1 MSSIQHKF
9 IEFCI
14 ESNVLR
20 FGEFKTKAGRLS
32 PYFFNAGLF
41 NTGAMLSKLADFYAR
56 TLIKAME
63 DGRIECDMI
72 FGPAY
77 KGITLAAAVALG
89 MGQSRAVAMRM
100 AELGYDLPFA
110 YNRKEVKDHG
120 EGGNTVGAPIKGH
133 VVIIDDVISAGTSVG
148 ESVKII
154 EACGAHPSGVLLALD
169 RMECAGTAEKVAD
182 RSAVEDVKERYGM
195 PVVAIADLSDLMS
208 FLKETKDPDLSAY
221 QEAIFEY
228 RRKYGTK

>member
-14 ESNVLR
+14 ESKVLR

-63 DGRIECDMI
+63 EGRIECDMI

-77 KGITLAAAVALG
+77 KGITLAAAVA
-89 MGQSRAVAMRM
+89 MRM
-100 AELGYDLPFA
+100 AELGYDLPFV

-154 EACGAHPSGVLLALD
+154 EASFGRSFSAGPHGMCGNSRKSG
-169 RMECAGTAEKVAD
+169 RPF
-182 RSAVEDVKERYGM
+182 R
-195 PVVAIADLSDLMS
+195 
-208 FLKETKDPDLSAY
+208 
-221 QEAIFEY
+221 Y
-228 RRKYGTK
+228 RRCQGTLCHAGGCNRRPFRLDVFPQRNQRSRTFRLSRSDFRISS

>member
-14 ESNVLR
+14 ESKVLR

-63 DGRIECDMI
+63 EGRIECDMI

-77 KGITLAAAVALG
+77 KGITLAA
-89 MGQSRAVAMRM
+89 AVAMRM

-120 EGGNTVGAPIKGH
+120 EGGMFVGKKLTDGEK
-133 VVIIDDVISAGTSVG
+133 VVIIEDVMTSGKAMAEVYPKLKG
-148 ESVKII
+148 AANVDITGMII
-154 EACGAHPSGVLLALD
+154 TVD
-169 RMECAGTAEKVAD
+169 RMERALEGTQ
-182 RSAVEDVKERYGM
+182 SAVQAVYE
-195 PVVAIADLSDLMS
+195 
-208 FLKETKDPDLSAY
+208 
-221 QEAIFEY
+221 
-228 RRKYGTK
+228 KYGVPVYAIVTMEDIIQGIRDGIIPGKEHLDAMLAYREQYGVSK

>member
-1 MSSIQHKF
+1 
-9 IEFCI
+9 
-14 ESNVLR
+14 
-20 FGEFKTKAGRLS
+20 
-32 PYFFNAGLF
+32 
-41 NTGAMLSKLADFYAR
+41 
-56 TLIKAME
+56 
-63 DGRIECDMI
+63 MI

-77 KGITLAAAVALG
+77 KGITLAA
-89 MGQSRAVAMRM
+89 AVAMRM

-133 VVIIDDVISAGTSVG
+133 V
-148 ESVKII
+148 
-154 EACGAHPSGVLLALD
+154 GAHPSGVLLALD

-182 RSAVEDVKERYGM
+182 RSAVEEVKERYGM

-208 FLKETKDPDLSAY
+208 FLKETKDPALSAY

>member
-14 ESNVLR
+14 ESKVLR

-77 KGITLAAAVALG
+77 KGITLAAAVA
-89 MGQSRAVAMRM
+89 MRM

-120 EGGNTVGAPIKGH
+120 EGGMFVGKKLADGEKVI
-133 VVIIDDVISAGTSVG
+133 IIDDVMTSGKALRESMPKLKSAADVNVTGMVITV
-148 ESVKII
+148 
-154 EACGAHPSGVLLALD
+154 D
-169 RMECAGTAEKVAD
+169 RMEKALDTD
-182 RSAVEDVKERYGM
+182 LSAVEQAYKDFGVKVYSIVNINDIIKAIQDG
-195 PVVAIADLSDLMS
+195 VVEG
-208 FLKETKDPDLSAY
+208 KEYLDKML
-221 QEAIFEY
+221 EY
-228 RRKYGTK
+228 RAAYGVDHE

>member
-63 DGRIECDMI
+63 DGRTMRYDLR
-72 FGPAY
+72 PAY
-77 KGITLAAAVALG
+77 KGITLAA
-89 MGQSRAVAMRM
+89 AVAMRM

-148 ESVKII
+148 ESVKTLK
-154 EACGAHPSGVLLALD
+154 P
-169 RMECAGTAEKVAD
+169 AGLILPAFFW
-182 RSAVEDVKERYGM
+182 
-195 PVVAIADLSDLMS
+195 L
-208 FLKETKDPDLSAY
+208 
-221 QEAIFEY
+221 
-228 RRKYGTK
+228 

>member
-77 KGITLAAAVALG
+77 KGITLAAAVA
-89 MGQSRAVAMRM
+89 MRM

-169 RMECAGTAEKVAD
+169 R
-182 RSAVEDVKERYGM
+182 SAVEDVKERYGM

>member
-41 NTGAMLSKLADFYAR
+41 NTGAKLSKLADFYAR

-77 KGITLAAAVALG
+77 KGITLAA
-89 MGQSRAVAMRM
+89 AVAMRM

>member
-77 KGITLAAAVALG
+77 KGITLAA
-89 MGQSRAVAMRM
+89 AVAMRM

-208 FLKETKDPDLSAY
+208 FLKETKDPDLSA
-221 QEAIFEY
+221 
-228 RRKYGTK
+228 

>member
-77 KGITLAAAVALG
+77 KGITLAAAVA
-89 MGQSRAVAMRM
+89 MRM

-120 EGGNTVGAPIKGH
+120 EGGSLVGYKPVDGDR
-133 VVIIDDVISAGTSVG
+133 VIIIEDVIT
-148 ESVKII
+148 
-154 EACGAHPSGVLLALD
+154 
-169 RMECAGTAEKVAD
+169 AGTAIRET
-182 RSAVEDVKERYGM
+182 M
-195 PVVAIADLSDLMS
+195 PV
-208 FLKETKDPDLSAY
+208 LKGAANVSVNDMFISVNRCEVGQNKDKTAVMEVMEDYGINVHSIVTVKDIYEYLKTDGKYETVLKNM
-221 QEAIFEY
+221 E
-228 RRKYGTK
+228 KYMEQYCVF

>member
-14 ESNVLR
+14 ESKVLR

-63 DGRIECDMI
+63 EGRIECDMI

-77 KGITLAAAVALG
+77 KGITLAAAVAMRTIFLLLITVRK
-89 MGQSRAVAMRM
+89 SRITAK
-100 AELGYDLPFA
+100 AEIPSEPRL
-110 YNRKEVKDHG
+110 KV
-120 EGGNTVGAPIKGH
+120 
-133 VVIIDDVISAGTSVG
+133 TS
-148 ESVKII
+148 
-154 EACGAHPSGVLLALD
+154 
-169 RMECAGTAEKVAD
+169 
-182 RSAVEDVKERYGM
+182 
-195 PVVAIADLSDLMS
+195 
-208 FLKETKDPDLSAY
+208 
-221 QEAIFEY
+221 
-228 RRKYGTK
+228 